1 MSSWSRACR
10 RGTGAWI
17 SLGKAGAAV
26 VAMRRFLAA
35 DVLTLL
41 AAAVVVGA
49 AAVLFTF
56 PQDPRAWQAATWTL
70 VGGLVVLSVLVVSG
84 GIRMARNRAA
94 RDWRSIVAFAIGLA
108 CLAPFAAALL
118 LA

>member
-17 SLGKAGAAV
+17 SLGKAGAAL
-26 VAMRRFLAA
+26 VAMRSFLAA

-41 AAAVVVGA
+41 AAA